1 MINTHSHTH
10 TQILNPRTDN
20 GMIFTAR
27 KFPAAA
33 GFRKVV
39 CAENNIKCKKIQGAN
54 ETPLYCY

>member
-10 TQILNPRTDN
+10 TNIEHTRTDN

-39 CAENNIKCKKIQGAN
+39 CVENNIKCKKKN
-54 ETPLYCY
+54 TRSK

>member
-10 TQILNPRTDN
+10 TNIEHTRTDN

-33 GFRKVV
+33 GFRKFV
-39 CAENNIKCKKIQGAN
+39 CAWKII
-54 ETPLYCY
+54 